1 MRPPFWKMAAPREKT
16 DGTPAGSRGA
26 PGAERRTT
34 PVPPSLSA
42 LPVFVFPPALDFYA
56 DEQSSHKQVLT
67 LYNPFPRGLRY
78 KVLSTAPLRYT
89 VIDAEGIVRPNS
101 CIDIVTR
108 HRDIRAR
115 HYGTMD
121 RFRVEV
127 WEEGGGRAVVGSK
140 DIPATLHPT
149 KPQSR
154 ERGARDPA
162 AWRPPSH
169 LFSMRQGVSRPLSPG
184 LFSLYILVGL
194 IALLVLMLPL
204 QGDPRSLLNENLH
217 VSVIQKLV
225 AAYVLG
231 LLTMVFLQA

>member
-1 MRPPFWKMAAPREKT
+1 MQ
-16 DGTPAGSRGA
+16 RGA
-26 PGAERRTT
+26 PGRGEEPERRTAAE
-34 PVPPSLSA
+34 PPSLPA
-42 LPVFVFPPALDFYA
+42 VPVFVFPPALDFYA
-56 DEQSSHKQVLT
+56 DEQASHKQVLT
-67 LYNPFPRGLRY
+67 LYNPFPRVLRY

-89 VIDAEGIVRPNS
+89 VVDAEGLVKPNS

-115 HYGTMD
+115 HFGATD

-127 WEEGGGRAVVGSK
+127 WEEGAGRGVIGRK

-149 KPQSR
+149 KPESR
-154 ERGARDPA
+154 EQGARDTAP
-162 AWRPPSH
+162 WQPPSH
-169 LFSMRQGVSRPLSPG
+169 LFSMRQGVPRALSPG
-184 LFSLYILVGL
+184 LFSLYVLVGL

-204 QGDPRSLLNENLH
+204 HGDPRSLLNENLH
-217 VSVIQKLV
+217 VSIVQKLV